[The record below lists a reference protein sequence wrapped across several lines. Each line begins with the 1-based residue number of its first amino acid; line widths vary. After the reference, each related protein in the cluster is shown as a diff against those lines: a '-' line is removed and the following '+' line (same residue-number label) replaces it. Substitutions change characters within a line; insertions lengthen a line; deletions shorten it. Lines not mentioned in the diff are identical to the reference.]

1 MKEADQKQYKV
12 VGSKGRL
19 YLPREL
25 REKAGLE
32 EGMIVKITAAPGK
45 LILEAVTMIEMGDH
59 SSEAVE
65 SYVRAAVKGMEKDSR
80 LLLAVEL
87 LEQIKES

>member
-1 MKEADQKQYKV
+1 MKEAEQKQYKV
-12 VGSKGRL
+12 VGQKGRL

-32 EGMIVKITAAPGK
+32 VGAIVKITAAPGK
-45 LILEAVTMIEMGDH
+45 LILEAVTMVEVGDH
-59 SSEAVE
+59 SPEAVE
-65 SYVRAAVKGMEKDSR
+65 SYVRAAMKGMEKDSQ

-87 LEQIKES
+87 LEQMKE